1 METIIIVAAV
11 LISLVIGI
19 LVGVVIRKKIAE
31 SKING
36 AEEEAKKLVELAK
49 IEADNLKKEEIFKAK
64 EEIMNARNELDKEI
78 KERRGEIQKQESRII
93 QKEENL
99 ERRAENYERKEENLN
114 RKEKEIEE
122 ERVVQNIE
130 LSQLPYPSLNE
141 INFTSFGEVTE
152 EYHDELYSYLYSNK
166 TGEVKWIEEYKN
178 GKPVEKTHNL
188 FSGYLLVQMIM
199 TDEAWYVVRNTS
211 GVSGFIGSSGG
222 GAKPFPLQKHE
233 LDPILK
239 NMGISTSA
247 IEIDYAV
254 GDEVNV
260 ISGPFAGKSGTVES
274 IDFEKETAK
283 VLIDFLGNQTPM
295 EIDLVALEK
304 TF

>member
-1 METIIIVAAV
+1 MFGKKAETE
-11 LISLVIGI
+11 
-19 LVGVVIRKKIAE
+19 VV
-31 SKING
+31 
-36 AEEEAKKLVELAK
+36 EEVERELK
-49 IEADNLKKEEIFKAK
+49 FKEWFNLKGIRA
-64 EEIMNARNELDKEI
+64 EI
-78 KERRGEIQKQESRII
+78 KNVHWLTKKELFNNSLTVLVFTFVMGLFFFGGDAVIESIGDELIMAGMNDEGR
-93 QKEENL
+93 QWYVVCTYNGHENKVKENL
-99 ERRAENYERKEENLN
+99 EKR
-114 RKEKEIEE
+114 IESMGL
-122 ERVVQNIE
+122 QDCLYNIIIPE
-130 LSQLPYPSLNE
+130 HVE
-141 INFTSFGEVTE
+141 TVIKDGKKINKVTNMFPG
-152 EYHDELYSYLYSNK
+152 YVL
-166 TGEVKWIEEYKN
+166 
-178 GKPVEKTHNL
+178 VEM
-188 FSGYLLVQMIM
+188 VM

>member
-1 METIIIVAAV
+1 MAGMNDE
-11 LISLVIGI
+11 GRQWY
-19 LVGVVIRKKIAE
+19 VVCTY
-31 SKING
+31 NG
-36 AEEEAKKLVELAK
+36 HENKVK
-49 IEADNLKKEEIFKAK
+49 
-64 EEIMNARNELDKEI
+64 
-78 KERRGEIQKQESRII
+78 
-93 QKEENL
+93 ENL
-99 ERRAENYERKEENLN
+99 EKR
-114 RKEKEIEE
+114 IESMGL
-122 ERVVQNIE
+122 QDCLYNIIIPE
-130 LSQLPYPSLNE
+130 
-141 INFTSFGEVTE
+141 
-152 EYHDELYSYLYSNK
+152 H
-166 TGEVKWIEEYKN
+166 
-178 GKPVEKTHNL
+178 VETVIK
-188 FSGYLLVQMIM
+188 
-199 TDEAWYVVRNTS
+199 AWYVVRNTS